1 MKHLATVLLLC
12 VFLITCAYGDVL
24 HVENG
29 IYIGETAN
37 NIPNGY
43 GVFHSHDEQYE
54 YVGNFIDGYSYALF

>member
-12 VFLITCAYGDVL
+12 VFLIPCAYGDVL

-37 NIPNGY
+37 NIPNAY
-43 GVFHSHDEQYE
+43 GVFHSHDEQY
-54 YVGNFIDGYSYALF
+54 